1 MDGLYRRSTNVGTKL
16 NKRVYL
22 SRADNGEADAS
33 VAARRLD
40 DGLPRL
46 QVAVSLS
53 PLDTAKSK
61 AVLELEL
68 DWREVV
74 GGQPGGVD
82 GGTCMAYLDRAT
94 RIHALCFDENVH
106 ALGCHALQL
115 DHRRLMWCGAV
126 CRKSGVAWCD
136 AVQRGAAWSLVPSY
150 LSNRAHHARMHAAP
164 CHGGYRAGP
173 SRCGGGPQHHH
184 RKGRERKLS

>member
-1 MDGLYRRSTNVGTKL
+1 MDGLYRRSNNVGTKL

-22 SRADNGEADAS
+22 SRADNGEAGAS

-74 GGQPGGVD
+74 GGQRVVD
-82 GGTCMAYLDRAT
+82 GGTCTAHLDRAT

-106 ALGCHALQL
+106 AS
-115 DHRRLMWCGAV
+115 GAMR
-126 CRKSGVAWCD
+126 CSLITGV
-136 AVQRGAAWSLVPSY
+136 
-150 LSNRAHHARMHAAP
+150 
-164 CHGGYRAGP
+164 
-173 SRCGGGPQHHH
+173 
-184 RKGRERKLS
+184 